1 MYSLPVYASRQQGAR
16 GLIDVK
22 QEDED
27 LATEQFPDL
36 NRQFYASNPAA
47 YFKSRLQLLI
57 MSAGATDQVGH
68 LLANGVEYE
77 GIQAKATSGV
87 SDEDTRE
94 HSAFVTT
101 EAEVLLHHV
110 AEALL
115 RLFFAHADVP
125 LCPWLECARLRNFAL
140 FNKHVADIS
149 SSGSASQREQIAQ
162 VFLGSVPEQDDTVG
176 TEAVDTVQRLLKFLA
191 TRLLDDK
198 NIYNAAK
205 HGLAIVAGTASIAVD
220 DDTGAPVFGHR
231 GPSVTYLEVPTE
243 ERRWR
248 LTTRWV
254 NTRQAILLTS
264 LTVMQLHSL
273 WVVARYRY
281 TGVEASGVE
290 VITRDA
296 LDRVLTGDFA
306 NDGPVT
312 RFSQQLAYYVSKPAA
327 DG

>member
-1 MYSLPVYASRQQGAR
+1 M
-16 GLIDVK
+16 K

-36 NRQFYASNPAA
+36 NRQFYASNPAS
-47 YFKSRLQLLI
+47 YFRSRLQLLI
-57 MSAGATDQVGH
+57 MAAGATEQVGQ
-68 LLANGVEYE
+68 LLVNGVQYE
-77 GIQAKATSGV
+77 GIHAKAPSEV
-87 SDEDTRE
+87 SDEGARE
-94 HSAFVTT
+94 HLAFVTT

-115 RLFFAHADVP
+115 RLFFAHANAP
-125 LCPWLECARLRNFAL
+125 QCPWLECARLRNFAL
-140 FNKHVADIS
+140 FNKHVADFS
-149 SSGSASQREQIAQ
+149 SSGSGSQRERIAQ
-162 VFLGSVPEQDDTVG
+162 VFLGSVPGQDDTVG
-176 TEAVDTVQRLLKFLA
+176 AEAVDSVQRLLKFLA

-205 HGLAIVAGTASIAVD
+205 HGLAIVAGTASIVVD
-220 DDTGAPVFGHR
+220 DDTGPPVFGHH
-231 GPSVTYLEVPTE
+231 GPSITYLEVSAE

-254 NTRQAILLTS
+254 NTRQTILLTS
-264 LTVMQLHSL
+264 LAVMQLHSL
-273 WVVARYRY
+273 WVVARYKY

-296 LDRVLTGDFA
+296 LDRALTGEFA
-306 NDGPVT
+306 NGGPVR
-312 RFSQQLAYYVSKPAA
+312 RFSQRLAYYLSKPTV